1 MPTCWA
7 DKIAIFGLTLATS
20 ALACRCLEPKSPQR
34 AYDHA
39 TAVVI
44 AEVIDVRFDS
54 TGGGFA
60 ASIAVIQAWKQDLP
74 ARLDVLSATTC
85 KSDLHPHTKYL
96 LYLTHDPKMMRGASE
111 ETFTTGLCLGNKPLA
126 VADETLRW
134 LQFHG
139 RATSVQGVSGHP

>member
-1 MPTCWA
+1 MLTSWA
-7 DKIAIFGLTLATS
+7 DKIAVFGLTLATS

-39 TAVVI
+39 KAVVI
-44 AEVIDVRFDS
+44 AEVIDVRPDPR
-54 TGGGFA
+54 GDGFA
-60 ASIAVIQAWKQDLP
+60 ASIAVMQAWKEDLP

-85 KSDLHPHTKYL
+85 KFDLQPHGKYL

-126 VADETLRW
+126 AAPEIVRW
-134 LQFHG
+134 LRIHG
-139 RATSVQGVSGHP
+139 RGSSIRSNP